1 LPLWIFG
8 QGFFPSSGSLFCG
21 VTPAA
26 AAKRR
31 KHVDHLHH
39 FLSFCA
45 PFGMAGFRIAGTLV
59 PPSQVV
65 GLLAPQPL
73 AYARGSAPEAGAHAA
88 VERNVLSRAR
98 KQAV

>member
-1 LPLWIFG
+1 MRSAARYSADVAPVI
-8 QGFFPSSGSLFCG
+8 SGARSHVFDHRGIL
-21 VTPAA
+21 
-26 AAKRR
+26 RR
-31 KHVDHLHH
+31 QVVL
-39 FLSFCA
+39 LGGC
-45 PFGMAGFRIAGTLV
+45 V
-59 PPSQVV
+59 PPPQVV